1 MENHYSTLQTLAVA
15 VMDLP
20 NPTAYYCTPREM
32 ILRCSYDWATI
43 FTHLQLLENEELV
56 EIVNADTLRFSIT
69 QEGID
74 KVTAMQSKAE
84 AVVELLKKT
93 KLS

>member
-15 VMDLP
+15 VSELP

-43 FTHLQLLENEELV
+43 FTNLQLLQNEKLV

-69 QEGID
+69 RAGLD

>member
-1 MENHYSTLQTLAVA
+1 MENQYSTLQTLAAA
-15 VMDLP
+15 VKELP

-43 FTHLQLLENEELV
+43 FMHLQLLEEEKLV

-69 QEGID
+69 QRGLEKITDLHD
-74 KVTAMQSKAE
+74 KATS
-84 AVVELLKKT
+84 VVELLKKT
-93 KLS
+93 RLS